1 MLLGNGTLPY
11 LMLNATLV
19 GDGRTP
25 LMRTKYLLLQI
36 EPNRD
41 YSFEI
46 SKNIR
51 IQPGDYNCTM
61 EVSGPKGTLALESR
75 KCSLANPIQDSVP
88 KPDLL
93 SRNEEFA
100 QQKAREEKERVESL
114 QESEIAREA
123 ASKDEVAEKSVSNKA
138 GNAGQNKGIATKDG
152 NDATMTLSSEK
163 EKGNGSLPAGTVE
176 VEINTSGGESMPA
189 SSSVNTSKTML
200 VGSSTSKKYHLSDC
214 RYALKIKPENTI
226 DFQSAEEAKRQ
237 GYLPCK
243 SCNP

>member
-11 LMLNATLV
+11 LMLNATLA

-25 LMRTKYLLLQI
+25 LMRTKYLLLQV

-61 EVSGPKGTLALESR
+61 KASGPMGTLASESR
-75 KCSLANPIQDSVP
+75 KCSLANPRQDSEP
-88 KPDLL
+88 KPDSL

-123 ASKDEVAEKSVSNKA
+123 ASKDAVAEKSISISRERRPK
-138 GNAGQNKGIATKDG
+138 
-152 NDATMTLSSEK
+152 
-163 EKGNGSLPAGTVE
+163 
-176 VEINTSGGESMPA
+176 
-189 SSSVNTSKTML
+189 
-200 VGSSTSKKYHLSDC
+200 
-214 RYALKIKPENTI
+214 
-226 DFQSAEEAKRQ
+226 
-237 GYLPCK
+237 
-243 SCNP
+243 